1 MINKLASYLID
12 NNITISFAESCTGG
26 ALASTL
32 TKIPGVSK
40 IFKGSFVTYSIEYK
54 HKYLGVKYKT
64 ISNYGVVSKEVALEM
79 VKGLSKKTKS
89 NICVSVTGNA
99 GPSKGDPNAPV
110 GKVFVGLIYNNIPNT
125 YELSLDGEREEIINK
140 TVEFIYQKIT
150 DFLNILVVDNNVDIF
165 IP

>member
-1 MINKLASYLID
+1 MISEIINKLLE

-64 ISNYGVVSKEVALEM
+64 INNYGVVSKEVALEM
-79 VKGLSKKTKS
+79 VKGLSKKTS
-89 NICVSVTGNA
+89 ANICSSVTGNA

-110 GKVFVGLIYNNIPNT
+110 GKVFVGLVCNGSTNS
-125 YELSLDGEREEIINK
+125 YELSLDGEREEIINQ
-140 TVEFIYQKIT
+140 TVEFVFNKIT
-150 DFLNILVVDNNVDIF
+150 EILNL
-165 IP
+165 